1 MTAAFDTTAALL
13 QEHDCELRPYQADAI
28 TKVEDAI
35 EQGIR
40 RIMLQAATGS
50 GKTLIASS
58 IVANLQ
64 NQSRPAIFT
73 VPALELI
80 DQTLE
85 KFHAAGVDDV
95 GVIQA
100 NHWLTDS
107 SRPIQIAS
115 VQTLMRRD
123 IPPADLVFVDEA
135 HRWFD
140 FYRRWFLDL
149 EWANIP
155 IIGLS
160 ATPWT
165 KGLGAYYEQLIIA
178 ATTQDLIDQRYLSNF
193 KVFAPAHPDLKD
205 VRTLGGDY
213 QEDDLAI
220 AMNKKPLIANIV
232 ETWLKHGVGRPTL
245 CFAVNRAHAE
255 HIQQMFLEAGVSAGY
270 IDCETKAEERK
281 QIRNKFAS
289 GEYKVVCN
297 VGVLTTGVDWDVRC
311 IILARPTKSEILFVQ
326 IIGRGLRTA
335 QGKDHCLILDHSDT
349 TSRLGFVTDIHHDEL
364 NDGQTRVATTR
375 GIRLPKECPRCAYLR
390 PAGTNKCPNCGFEA
404 RPVDKVRIVDG
415 ELRELNRTKQP
426 IIDRADIYGQFKGL
440 ALERGY
446 KSGFAYHKF
455 KEYFGGEEP
464 RGLSDVPPR
473 EPSRAIRN
481 WVKSRFIAYAK
492 MHPRISNA
500 TPSPHFSITQ
510 SSSSVPPGGFYQ
522 PEPQR
527 TKRNR
532 RRREVSDA

>member
-1 MTAAFDTTAALL
+1 LNSLSPLDRTIDAIIDDP
-13 QEHDCELRPYQADAI
+13 DCHLRPYQADAI
-28 TKVEDAI
+28 AKVEEAI

-40 RIMLQAATGS
+40 RVMLMAATGS

-85 KFHAAGVDDV
+85 KFHAAGVYDV

-100 NHWLTDS
+100 NHWMTDS

-123 IPPADLVFVDEA
+123 IPPADLVFIDEA
-135 HRWFD
+135 HRWYD

-149 EWANIP
+149 EWANVP
-155 IIGLS
+155 FIGLT

-165 KGLGAYYEQLIIA
+165 KGLGAYYERLIIA
-178 ATTQDLIDQRYLSNF
+178 ATTQDLIDQGYLSNF
-193 KVFAPAHPDLKD
+193 KVFAPAHPDLNN
-205 VRTLGGDY
+205 VRTLAGDY
-213 QEDDLAI
+213 QEDDLADV
-220 AMNKKPLIANIV
+220 MNKKPLIANIV
-232 ETWLKHGVGRPTL
+232 ETWMKHGAGRPTL

-255 HIQQMFLEAGVSAGY
+255 HIQQMFLEAGISAGY

-326 IIGRGLRTA
+326 IIGRGLRPA
-335 QGKDHCLILDHSDT
+335 AGKDHCLILDHSDT
-349 TSRLGFVTDIHHDEL
+349 TSRLGFVTDIHHQEL
-364 NDGQTRVATTR
+364 NDGRTRVATTK
-375 GIRLPKECPRCAYLR
+375 GVRLPKECPRCAYLR
-390 PAGTNKCPNCGFEA
+390 PAGTNVCPNCGFEA
-404 RPVDKVRIVDG
+404 KPVDKVWMADG
-415 ELRELNRTKQP
+415 ELQELSRNKKP
-426 IIDRADIYGQFKGL
+426 IYDKADVYGQFKGL

-446 KSGFAYHKF
+446 KLGFAWYKF
-455 KEYFGGEEP
+455 KEFFGEEP
-464 RGLSDVPPR
+464 RGLAHIEPR
-473 EPSRAIRN
+473 APSQTIRN
-481 WVKSRFIAYAK
+481 WVLSKNIAYRKA
-492 MHPRISNA
+492 HPR
-500 TPSPHFSITQ
+500 PSLIL
-510 SSSSVPPGGFYQ
+510 SSSAVAVGGLYINPNNPEDVPF
-522 PEPQR
+522 
-527 TKRNR
+527 
-532 RRREVSDA
+532 

>member
-1 MTAAFDTTAALL
+1 LDRAIDAMVADP
-13 QEHDCELRPYQADAI
+13 DCQLRPYQADAI
-28 TKVEDAI
+28 TKVEEAI

-85 KFHAAGVDDV
+85 KFHAAGVYDV

-149 EWANIP
+149 EWANVP
-155 IIGLS
+155 FIGLS

-165 KGLGAYYEQLIIA
+165 KGLGAYYERLIIA
-178 ATTQDLIDQRYLSNF
+178 ATTQDLIDQGYLSSF
-193 KVFAPAHPDLKD
+193 RVFAPAHPDLKG

-232 ETWLKHGVGRPTL
+232 ETWMKHGVGRPTL

-255 HIQQMFLEAGVSAGY
+255 HIQQMFLGAGVSAGY
-270 IDCETKAEERK
+270 IDCETKVEERK

-289 GEYKVVCN
+289 GEYQVVCN

-415 ELRELNRTKQP
+415 ELRELNRTRQP

-446 KSGFAYHKF
+446 KSGFAYYKF

-500 TPSPHFSITQ
+500 TSSPHFSITQ

-532 RRREVSDA
+532 R